1 MSVSTILVIV
11 AVILF
16 AIAALGGSIGIKTDR
31 VNLVAGGLFFWALS
45 TLV

>member
-1 MSVSTILVIV
+1 MDVSTILVII

-16 AIAALGGSIGIKTDR
+16 AIAALESRLGASSP
-31 VNLVAGGLFFWALS
+31 VNLMAGGLFFWALS